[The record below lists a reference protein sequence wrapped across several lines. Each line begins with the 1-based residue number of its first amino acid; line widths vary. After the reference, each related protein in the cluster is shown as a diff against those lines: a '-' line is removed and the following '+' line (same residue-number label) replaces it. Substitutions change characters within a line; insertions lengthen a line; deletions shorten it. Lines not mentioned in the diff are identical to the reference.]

1 MNEFGVNRWICE
13 LCGNFYDIDIRFSHQ
28 CFSCNF
34 KRMKVI
40 VAKKMKARLD
50 RGEKIKSWSTRARKA
65 VETRLVNM
73 YSRDRDK
80 FDVAITR
87 LIARDGN
94 KRRANRV
101 MRKIG
106 EVNGK

>member
-1 MNEFGVNRWICE
+1 MTFGKDRGICS
-13 LCGNFYDIDIRFSHQ
+13 CGNFYDVSFRFTYN
-28 CFSCNF
+28 CPDCNF
-34 KRMKVI
+34 KKMKIISARKV
-40 VAKKMKARLD
+40 KARLD
-50 RGEKIKSWSTRARKA
+50 RGEKIKSWSTRAKKA

-73 YSRDRDK
+73 YSKDKDK
-80 FDVAITR
+80 FDIAIAR

-106 EVNGK
+106 EING